1 MTGTSRSIGQGK
13 VVGLPTTVTGIA
25 RFVADIQTVI
35 AMMSADM
42 STTILLVEDASA
54 TAVSPIIGDARAVVC
69 TSGGPTS
76 HLALVSKEF
85 GVPCVV
91 GAVLVEDAASLD
103 GTTIM
108 IGADGEISIVAEA
121 G

>member
-1 MTGTSRSIGQGK
+1 MNGASRSIGQGK
-13 VVGLPTTVTGIA
+13 VVGAPATVTGIA
-25 RFVADIQTVI
+25 RFVADIQTVVE
-35 AMMSADM
+35 MMNADM
-42 STTILLVEDASA
+42 SATILLVEDASA
-54 TAVSPIIGDARAVVC
+54 TAVAPIIGDARAVVC

-91 GAVLVEDAASLD
+91 AAALREDTASLD
-103 GTTIM
+103 GTTM
-108 IGADGEISIVAEA
+108 TIGADGEISIAAEA